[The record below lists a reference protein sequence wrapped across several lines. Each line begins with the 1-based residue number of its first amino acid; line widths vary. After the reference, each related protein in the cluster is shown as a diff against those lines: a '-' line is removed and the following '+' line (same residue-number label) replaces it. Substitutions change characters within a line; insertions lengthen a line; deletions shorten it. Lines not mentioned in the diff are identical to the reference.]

1 MKKLLSLIVS
11 AVMVCSLSAQT
22 TTSSMNGKVTD
33 EKGEAL
39 VGATV
44 IAVHTPSGT
53 QYGAITN
60 ADGRYNL
67 QGMRTGGPY
76 SLTVSYVGYQ
86 SVELTGIT
94 LSLGEPRT
102 FDVQLKETQ
111 ELDAVV
117 VVSTAKQP
125 LQRQ

>member
-76 SLTVSYVGYQ
+76 SLPFRMWDTSRW
-86 SVELTGIT
+86 S
-94 LSLGEPRT
+94 
-102 FDVQLKETQ
+102 
-111 ELDAVV
+111 
-117 VVSTAKQP
+117 
-125 LQRQ
+125 